1 MIMKRK
7 PKIYLDTSVVS
18 YLDQQDSPE
27 KMAITHK
34 LWQKI
39 LADEYDVVIS
49 EIVYEE
55 LADCYETKRNILV
68 RYLQEVKHNKIIIG
82 ETEKDIAE
90 CIIENGILTREKSYR
105 DCLHIAAAI
114 TSGCNTILSWNFKH
128 IVNPKTIDGVKI
140 VAIKSGYP
148 EVSIY
153 SPESFI
159 GAEL

>member
-1 MIMKRK
+1 MIRK
-7 PKIYLDTSVVS
+7 QRLYLDTSVIS

-27 KMAITHK
+27 KMEITHK
-34 LWQKI
+34 FWEKVHN
-39 LADEYDVVIS
+39 DDYDVVIS
-49 EIVYEE
+49 EVVDEE
-55 LADCYETKRNILV
+55 LAGCEENKRDVLIK
-68 RYLQEVKHNKIIIG
+68 YLNEIRHRKIIIG

-90 CIIENGILTREKSYR
+90 CIIENGILTREKSYS

-128 IVNPKTIDGVKI
+128 IVNPRTIDGIKI
-140 VAIKSGYP
+140 VSIKSGYP
-148 EVSIY
+148 EISIY